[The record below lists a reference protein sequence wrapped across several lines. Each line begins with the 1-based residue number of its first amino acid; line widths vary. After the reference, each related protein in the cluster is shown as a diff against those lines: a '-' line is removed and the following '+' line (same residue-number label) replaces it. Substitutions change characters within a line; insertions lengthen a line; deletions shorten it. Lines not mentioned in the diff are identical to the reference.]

1 MGEYIDER
9 RFAWRMIQA
18 ARQAQ
23 AEEIQVIGNPVG
35 REDVADLLDRALD
48 AGLDRAE
55 LIIELADLCARFYT
69 LCSPDTIEPTLA
81 VDSEIAT
88 ETAVSV

>member
-1 MGEYIDER
+1 
-9 RFAWRMIQA
+9 MIHA

-23 AEEIQVIGNPVG
+23 AAEIQVIGNPVG
-35 REDVADLLDRALD
+35 RDDVADLLDRALD
-48 AGLDRAE
+48 AGLDRVE

-69 LCSPDTIEPTLA
+69 LCSPAAIEPIA
-81 VDSEIAT
+81 AIGSEITT

>member
-9 RFAWRMIQA
+9 RFAWRMVHA
-18 ARQAQ
+18 ARHAQ
-23 AEEIQVIGNPVG
+23 AEEIQVIGTAVG

-69 LCSPDTIEPTLA
+69 LCNPTTMDA
-81 VDSEIAT
+81 AT
-88 ETAVSV
+88 VAGTELPAETAVSV